1 MTLTQTKMHQILSIS
16 SFFVVLTLT
25 MTSLDF
31 DTQMN
36 FIQTT
41 GHCILLFIFLTQI
54 IWTWTFIPKPSNDL
68 DIDNRA
74 SVYPIYLL
82 DFDLDL

>member
-1 MTLTQTKMHQILSIS
+1 MHQILSIS

-54 IWTWTFIPKPSNDL
+54 ILTLTFIPKPSNDL
-68 DIDNRA
+68 DIDNIA